1 MAANFQLNNAQMQPK
16 NVNRIVFAL
25 ALPAIIEMLLQLTV
39 GIADTAMVGR
49 LGAEALAAVGLG
61 NQLLLLL
68 STILGAIGTGSTAL
82 VARHVGAGEYES
94 AGSVAK
100 QAVILAV
107 LIALVSGT
115 IILAF
120 GEQILGFLFRKTDP
134 GVVALAANYVAIV
147 GLTLAFNYSLILINS
162 VLRGAGD
169 TKTPMRITAIVNLI
183 NIVGNFFL
191 IYGIGPFPAS
201 GVQGA
206 AAATALAH
214 GCGGVLAF
222 ISLLKNPKI
231 QASFKQPLQIDSQIV
246 KRILNIGVPAAIE
259 QGSMRIGQ
267 LCYTMIIA
275 SLGTIAYAAHQVAL
289 NAESISF
296 NPGFG
301 FALAATTLVGQ
312 FLGADKPELA
322 ERFGYRSCKM
332 AVIFMSIMGVVF
344 FFFAEPIVGLFTPE
358 PEVIDLAAVCLRI
371 VALSQPALAAQMVFA
386 GGLRGAGDTRGILWI
401 TLSGFL
407 VIRVGL
413 TIVLT
418 LMLNLGLIGAWI
430 AMCIDVYYRSLLMW
444 TRFRRGKW
452 KTLKI

>member
-1 MAANFQLNNAQMQPK
+1 MAANFQLNNAQMQLK

-25 ALPAIIEMLLQLTV
+25 ALPAIIEMLPAAV

-134 GVVALAANYVAIV
+134 GVVALAANYSYC
-147 GLTLAFNYSLILINS
+147 GTAFPLLLILINS

-231 QASFKQPLQIDSQIV
+231 QVSFKQPLQIDSQIV

-267 LCYTMIIA
+267 LFYTMIIA

-444 TRFRRGKW
+444 TRFAEVNGN
-452 KTLKI
+452 LKI